1 MPVRNE
7 WIRSRHT
14 VNPNLLTVQVIK
26 YTAQPQVL
34 NTQTN
39 TSEFLSNVSMACQLL
54 QFQLIIFLKAGG
66 VTLLVIPKF
75 KMIPITIGTL
85 NTLNNPGS
93 RSAVIFTIKFYCM
106 NFNYKISDV
115 RSHYYC
121 IIPPEQWDALGT
133 PSVNCV
139 HTFFAT
145 CGFER
150 YGIAFANLINE
161 SSDMNENCLIGG
173 GVYNKSKTFGFIE
186 EFDCSF
192 VLKIYILD

>member
-93 RSAVIFTIKFYCM
+93 RSAVIFLLL
-106 NFNYKISDV
+106 NS
-115 RSHYYC
+115 
-121 IIPPEQWDALGT
+121 
-133 PSVNCV
+133 
-139 HTFFAT
+139 
-145 CGFER
+145 
-150 YGIAFANLINE
+150 IA
-161 SSDMNENCLIGG
+161 
-173 GVYNKSKTFGFIE
+173 
-186 EFDCSF
+186 
-192 VLKIYILD
+192 